1 METLHNLSGVLN
13 VVVVL
18 AILAIITLYK
28 GIKIV
33 PQGEE
38 WIVERLGKYS
48 RTLNPGL
55 NIIIPYIDSI
65 RKKITTR
72 DIILDIP
79 QQEVITKDNAVILT
93 NAVTFVRVTKPENAL
108 YGVEDFRYAIQQL
121 VMTTLRSI
129 LGELTLDQALSNRD
143 HIKAKLKDQI
153 IDDVADWGV
162 TVKSVEI
169 QDINPSPSMQKA
181 MEQQAAA
188 ERERRAVET
197 MAEGNKNAAILEADG
212 KLAAAQREAKA
223 QIALANASAEAI
235 RVISDNIQDR
245 ELPAMFLLGDR
256 YINSLEKISE
266 SPNGK
271 FVIYPADLQGAIKGM
286 LGGVFKS

>member
-1 METLHNLSGVLN
+1 MEQSLLIL
-13 VVVVL
+13 L
-18 AILAIITLYK
+18 ILAAGVIITLYK
-28 GIKIV
+28 GINIV

-38 WIVERLGKYS
+38 WVIERLGKFS
-48 RTLNPGL
+48 RTIKPGL
-55 NIIIPYIDSI
+55 NIILPYIESV
-65 RKKITTR
+65 RTRITTR

-93 NAVTFVRVTKPENAL
+93 NAVTFIRVTKPQDAI
-108 YGVEDFRYAIQQL
+108 YGVEDFRLAIQQL

-129 LGELTLDQALSNRD
+129 LGEMKLDEALSNRD

-169 QDINPSPSMQKA
+169 QDINPSQSMQA
-181 MEQQAAA
+181 SMERQAAA
-188 ERERRAVET
+188 ERERRAIET
-197 MAEGNKNAAILEADG
+197 TAEGNKNAAILEADG
-212 KLAAAQREAKA
+212 KLEAAKREAEA
-223 QIALANASAEAI
+223 QVALANASAQAI
-235 RVISDNIQDR
+235 GKISDSIQGQ

-256 YINSLEKISE
+256 YINSLEKISQ
-266 SPNGK
+266 SDNSK

-286 LGGVFKS
+286 LGGAFKQ